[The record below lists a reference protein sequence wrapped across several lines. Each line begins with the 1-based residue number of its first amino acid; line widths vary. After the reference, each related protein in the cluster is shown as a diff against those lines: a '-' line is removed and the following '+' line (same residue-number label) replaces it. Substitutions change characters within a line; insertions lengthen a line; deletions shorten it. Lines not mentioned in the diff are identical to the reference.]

1 MEQELNFNVF
11 ACDSIWSVTILTNF
25 LIEFLKST
33 SLQFAEML
41 KTRRTLH
48 LYRDRLKGEQKMAFN
63 RY

>member
-25 LIEFLKST
+25 LIEFLKSA

-48 LYRDRLKGEQKMAFN
+48 LYRDRLKGEL
-63 RY
+63 